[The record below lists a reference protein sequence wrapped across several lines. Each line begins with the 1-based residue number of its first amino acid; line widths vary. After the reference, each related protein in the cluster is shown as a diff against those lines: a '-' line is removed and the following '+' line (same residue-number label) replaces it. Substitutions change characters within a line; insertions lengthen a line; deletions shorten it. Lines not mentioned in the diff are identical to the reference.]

1 MFYSITFS
9 KGKQF
14 WSSNYSVENNLN
26 RKFLNPPNSLFQ
38 RGNGIFSFICENPCI
53 SVANINMTKSVIK
66 IENIKKNYDK
76 RVILEIPHLEF
87 ESGMIYAL
95 VGPNGAGKTTLLR
108 ILNLLEQSDEGE
120 MYFDGQQIKPIDF
133 LSMRRQMTLV
143 MQNAVLFRTS
153 VFNNVAYGLKV
164 RSSDKNIIHSSVLSA
179 LDLVRLTGFEHRKA
193 KQLSAGETQRVALA
207 RALVLQPKILLLD
220 EPTANIDK
228 RNVSVIESVLRKVNS
243 EFKTTII
250 FTTHDLSQAYRMT
263 DKIISLH
270 DGRIM
275 DGGSENTL
283 YGDFDNDDNRQ
294 SFINVTPTVRMMVED
309 YKADSSGIYIDPKDI
324 NISFKP
330 QNTNELNCLEGHV
343 TSITMVNGM
352 IRLTINVGI
361 EMSALI
367 KPEVFQEIA
376 PNIFNQSVYA
386 VFKVSD
392 AHVF

>member
-1 MFYSITFS
+1 
-9 KGKQF
+9 
-14 WSSNYSVENNLN
+14 
-26 RKFLNPPNSLFQ
+26 
-38 RGNGIFSFICENPCI
+38 
-53 SVANINMTKSVIK
+53 MTKSVIK

-120 MYFDGQQIKPIDF
+120 MYFDGQQIKPTDF

-164 RSSDKNIIHSSVLSA
+164 RSSDEKMIHSSVLSA
-179 LDLVRLTGFEHRKA
+179 LDLVGLTGFEHRKA
-193 KQLSAGETQRVALA
+193 KQLSAGEAQRVALA
-207 RALVLQPKILLLD
+207 RALVLQPKFLLLD
-220 EPTANIDK
+220 EPTANVDK

-243 EFKTTII
+243 EFRTTIV

-263 DKIISLH
+263 DKIISLL
-270 DGRIM
+270 DGKIM

-283 YGDFDNDDNRQ
+283 YGDFDKDDNQQ
-294 SFINVTPTVRMMVED
+294 SFINVIPTVRMMVED
-309 YKADSSGIYIDPKDI
+309 YKADSSGIYVDLKDV

-330 QNTNELNCLEGHV
+330 QSSNELNCLEGHV

-392 AHVF
+392 VYVF

>member
-1 MFYSITFS
+1 M
-9 KGKQF
+9 
-14 WSSNYSVENNLN
+14 
-26 RKFLNPPNSLFQ
+26 
-38 RGNGIFSFICENPCI
+38 
-53 SVANINMTKSVIK
+53 ANTNMTKSVIK

-108 ILNLLEQSDEGE
+108 IINLLEQSDEGE
-120 MYFDGQQIKPIDF
+120 IYFDSQQIKPTDF
-133 LSMRRQMTLV
+133 LSIRRQMTLV

-164 RSSDKNIIHSSVLSA
+164 RSFDKKMIHSSVLSA
-179 LDLVRLTGFEHRKA
+179 LDLVGLTGFEHRKA
-193 KQLSAGETQRVALA
+193 KQLSAGEAQRVALA
-207 RALVLQPKILLLD
+207 RALVLQPRILLLD

-243 EFKTTII
+243 EFKTTIV

-275 DGGSENTL
+275 DSGSENTL
-283 YGDFDNDDNRQ
+283 YGNFDNDDNQQ
-294 SFINVTPTVRMMVED
+294 SFINVTPTVRIMVED
-309 YKADSSGIYIDPKDI
+309 YKADSSGIYVDPKDV

-330 QNTNELNCLEGHV
+330 LSNELNCLEGHV

-376 PNIFNQSVYA
+376 PNIFNQSIYA
-386 VFKVSD
+386 VFKASD
-392 AHVF
+392 VRVF